1 MLKLTTIFFV
11 LCLGMLAGIHWFSL
25 HFFLYWKFSWLDI
38 PVHFFAGAVVALGI
52 FTVGD
57 FIKEFPN
64 RFLYVVPVMSGV
76 IIVALMWEI
85 FEIYIGV
92 PTSEPGFAFDSL
104 VDVICGVTGGFV
116 GFLVGHSI
124 RKL

>member
-11 LCLGMLAGIHWFSL
+11 LALGVLAIIHALSL
-25 HFFLYWKFSWLDI
+25 HFFLYWKFPLLDI
-38 PVHFFAGAVVALGI
+38 FVHFFGGAIVALGI
-52 FTVGD
+52 FTVCD
-57 FIKEFPN
+57 FIREIPQ

-76 IIVALMWEI
+76 IIVVLLWEL
-85 FEIYIGV
+85 FELLIGV
-92 PTSEPGFAFDSL
+92 PAHMEGFITDTII
-104 VDVICGVTGGFV
+104 DVVVGIVGGFV